1 MAYILQSIINNQ
13 FEHDVGKLLAKVNNW
28 QHTYAVSARVGVARF
43 DSMCSID
50 GALEN
55 INAIK
60 MYTGMYN
67 VFVYQIK
74 IPKQNINY

>member
-1 MAYILQSIINNQ
+1 M
-13 FEHDVGKLLAKVNNW
+13 
-28 QHTYAVSARVGVARF
+28 ARF
-43 DSMCSID
+43 DSMYSIYD
-50 GALEN
+50 ALEN

-67 VFVYQIK
+67 VFVYNIK